1 MTNGV
6 VRVLAIP
13 DHLLACGYSTLD
25 TKSADEEYPFF
36 DIKSKFRIGHWFF
49 FFSFQ
54 DFLPFFR
61 GEGEGEGRGDGV
73 RGLSGFRLRSG
84 RPQHVYMCV
93 KD

>member
-36 DIKSKFRIGHWFF
+36 DIKSKFRIGHCCFF
-49 FFSFQ
+49 APFKILFLFS
-54 DFLPFFR
+54 
-61 GEGEGEGRGDGV
+61 EGRGRGEGV
-73 RGLSGFRLRSG
+73 RGLSGFR
-84 RPQHVYMCV
+84 
-93 KD
+93 

>member
-25 TKSADEEYPFF
+25 TKSGDEEHPFF
-36 DIKSKFRIGHWFF
+36 DIKSKFRIGHWCF

-54 DFLPFFR
+54 DFLPFFSRR
-61 GEGEGEGRGDGV
+61 GGGGGEGV

-84 RPQHVYMCV
+84 RPQHLYMCV